1 MRKASIYLAIGLMM
15 CLLVAGFSF
24 TGCQRSP
31 KEGET
36 MEAEESISPD
46 KMGPGELKADYSDE
60 VYYWGSM
67 YSGLPLFKGHDIWA
81 LHQKGKELGV
91 QTKVFG
97 PEGYDMAAYIS
108 SIEQIAAQ
116 KDTAGII
123 MLGWGDEMIPVINET
138 IEKGVPIVLVDS
150 DVPGSNRLA
159 FCGTDWY
166 KLGWYQAEGMLEHI
180 GNEKGKVALM
190 GIVNMTIMQDG
201 FRGFT
206 DYMKEH
212 APGQI
217 EVLEP
222 VDEENSTEVAA
233 KITAD
238 YISAYPDLIGV
249 AGFSSQDGPGI
260 ALAVKE
266 AGKAGKVRVTCV
278 SWEEQHLSYL
288 KEGVIQRAVGQK
300 REFFTYYGLQ
310 LVFDAVHNTPP
321 IQFTIDDKGAGI
333 TNLPDLIYTGF
344 IIATQ
349 DNVDIL
355 LESRKREREKY
366 KE

>member
-1 MRKASIYLAIGLMM
+1 MNKKFLIISLIVLIAITLTFSVGMRGRR
-15 CLLVAGFSF
+15 G
-24 TGCQRSP
+24 Q
-31 KEGET
+31 
-36 MEAEESISPD
+36 EAEAPEETVSAEGF
-46 KMGPGELKADYSDE
+46 GPGELKADYSDE

-67 YSGLPLFKGHDIWA
+67 FSGLPLFKGHDIWA
-81 LHQKGKELGV
+81 FHEKGKELGV

-108 SIEQIAAQ
+108 SIEQIAA
-116 KDTAGII
+116 KEDTSGII

-138 IEKGVPIVLVDS
+138 IDKGVPIVLVDS

-166 KLGWYQAEGMLEHI
+166 KLGWLQAEGMLEHI

-190 GIVNMTIMQDG
+190 GIVNMSIMQDG

-212 APGQI
+212 AAGQI
-217 EVLEP
+217 EVLKP

-238 YISAYPDLIGV
+238 YIAAYPDLIGV
-249 AGFSSQDGPGI
+249 GGFSSQDGPGI

-288 KEGVIQRAVGQK
+288 KEGVIQRCVGQK

-321 IQFTIDDKGAGI
+321 IQFTIDDSGAGI

-344 IIATQ
+344 IVGTN

-366 KE
+366 KD